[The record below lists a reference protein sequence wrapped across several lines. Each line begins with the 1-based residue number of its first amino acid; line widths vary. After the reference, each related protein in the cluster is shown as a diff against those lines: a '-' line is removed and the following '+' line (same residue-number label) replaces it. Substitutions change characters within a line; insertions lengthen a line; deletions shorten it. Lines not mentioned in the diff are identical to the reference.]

1 MVAKPFKDI
10 AKAFDPKSGSQYEA
24 LEQLTQIY
32 PFFATPWAYL
42 AKAAQVQ
49 KKMDAERIIER
60 AATLANNRAVFKDWM
75 EIEVSAPSKFSEKK
89 THKPIPKKKT
99 KTTTKKENITPNSKK
114 NTTKDSPLRI
124 EKKKAK
130 RTFLDWLDQDE
141 KPSITLSKSKGAQW
155 DVIDSFI
162 ENNPKISSSKEI
174 SPAKNINLAKRQT
187 FDKEELMTET
197 LAKILVQQK
206 KYNKA
211 VKAYKILSLKYPEK
225 NTFFANQIFEI
236 KRLIEEAQ

>member
-1 MVAKPFKDI
+1 MVAKLFKDI
-10 AKAFDPKSGSQYEA
+10 AIAFDPKSGSQYEA

-60 AATLANNRAVFKDWM
+60 AATLANNRAVFKDWI

-89 THKPIPKKKT
+89 THEPIPKKKT
-99 KTTTKKENITPNSKK
+99 KTTSKKENTTPNRKK
-114 NTTKDSPLRI
+114 NTTKDRPLRI

-130 RTFLDWLDQDE
+130 HTFLDWLDQDE

-155 DVIDSFI
+155 EVIDSFI

-174 SPAKNINLAKRQT
+174 SPAKNINLAKKQT

-225 NTFFANQIFEI
+225 NTFFASQINEI

>member
-1 MVAKPFKDI
+1 MVAKLFKDI
-10 AKAFDPKSGSQYEA
+10 AKAFDPKSESQYEA

-60 AATLANNRAVFKDWM
+60 AATLANNRAVFKDWI
-75 EIEVSAPSKFSEKK
+75 EIEVSAPSKFSDKK

-99 KTTTKKENITPNSKK
+99 KTTSKKENKTPNSKK
-114 NTTKDSPLRI
+114 NTTKDRPLRI
-124 EKKKAK
+124 ERKKVK

-155 DVIDSFI
+155 EVIDSFI
-162 ENNPKISSSKEI
+162 ENNPKISSSKEM
-174 SPAKNINLAKRQT
+174 SPAKNINLAKKQT

-197 LAKILVQQK
+197 LAEILVQQK
-206 KYNKA
+206 KYKKA

-225 NTFFANQIFEI
+225 NTFFASQINEI
-236 KRLIEEAQ
+236 KRLIEEEQ

>member
-1 MVAKPFKDI
+1 MVAKLFKDI
-10 AKAFDPKSGSQYEA
+10 AKAFDPKSESQYEA

-49 KKMDAERIIER
+49 KKIDAERIIER
-60 AATLANNRAVFKDWM
+60 AATLANNRAVFKDWI
-75 EIEVSAPSKFSEKK
+75 EIEVSAPSKFSDKK

-99 KTTTKKENITPNSKK
+99 KTTSKKENKTPNSKK
-114 NTTKDSPLRI
+114 NTTKDRPLRI
-124 EKKKAK
+124 ERKKAK

-155 DVIDSFI
+155 EVIDSFI
-162 ENNPKISSSKEI
+162 ENNPKISSSKEM
-174 SPAKNINLAKRQT
+174 SPAKNINLAKKQT

-197 LAKILVQQK
+197 LAEILVQQK
-206 KYNKA
+206 KYKKA

-225 NTFFANQIFEI
+225 NTFFASQINEI
-236 KRLIEEAQ
+236 KRLIEEEQ